1 MKKVIVGWVIFSLLW
16 IFVGCDKEAEVSQE
30 ASEVV
35 SQETSEICSEHGVP
49 ENECTRCNPSL
60 IPKFKEKGDWCEE
73 HNLPESQCSFC
84 NPALAGKILLSSES
98 HSLAGIKSE
107 AVGIRSLPKKTG
119 ATGKISYNEKNLA
132 HITPRVSGRV
142 EKVFVFLQSKV
153 EAGEPLV
160 SLYSPEYLT
169 AQSEYIQAEE
179 RLKRAK
185 QTSGNEEEVTA
196 EAIYKSARQK
206 LVILGVS
213 EEEILQLEETRTI
226 QPYLTLRAPF
236 SGTILESN
244 AIQGDY
250 VQPETILYRL
260 ANLSTLWV
268 MADVY
273 ERDVAKVR
281 DGQVA
286 EITTTAYPDEI
297 FKGKVAVIGDVLDEK
312 TRTFKVRIDAEN
324 SQGKLKPE
332 MFVRISIIA
341 SNEKVLAI
349 PITTVL
355 LDGEER
361 IVFVSQD
368 DQTYWRRAVK
378 LGRETDGWA
387 EVINGLTAGEMVVT
401 EGNFL
406 LKSELLK
413 SKLGAGCA
421 E

>member
-16 IFVGCDKEAEVSQE
+16 IFVGCDKEAQVSPE
-30 ASEVV
+30 SSPALSKV
-35 SQETSEICSEHGVP
+35 ETKICSEHGVP

-107 AVGIRSLPKKTG
+107 AVSLQSLPKKTE
-119 ATGKISYNEKNLA
+119 ATGKITYNQKQLT

-179 RLKRAK
+179 RLKRMNQMSA
-185 QTSGNEEEVTA
+185 NEEEATA
-196 EAIYKSARQK
+196 EAIYRSARQK
-206 LVILGVS
+206 LIILGVS
-213 EEEILQLEETRTI
+213 KEEILQLEETHTI
-226 QPYLTLRAPF
+226 QTYLILRAPF